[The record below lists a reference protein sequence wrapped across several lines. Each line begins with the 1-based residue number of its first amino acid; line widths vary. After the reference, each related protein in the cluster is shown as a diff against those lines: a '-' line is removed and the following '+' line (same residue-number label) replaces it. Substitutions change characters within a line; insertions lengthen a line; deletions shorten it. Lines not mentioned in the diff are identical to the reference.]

1 MTYAEAEQYLYALPR
16 FAAAGEAAYAPGLSR
31 IEAVLAAMGNPHEA
45 YPIVHVAGTNGK
57 GSTASFLAA
66 IATASGR
73 KAGLHT
79 SPHLS
84 YVGERMRIN
93 GEPVERTWIA
103 DTVGQYRTV
112 FDEVGVSFF
121 EAAVALSLLYFADQQ
136 VDLAI
141 VEVGLGG
148 RLDATNIVSPVA
160 AIITSIGLDHTHI
173 LGNSIRDITREKAGI
188 IKRGVPVIA
197 GVEQDEAK
205 EVIGQIAAEKE
216 AKVIDLDDVVAWH
229 AVMESSGDMALEVS
243 TSHRTYDKLTIGLPG
258 QHQVRNALLA
268 LLAAE
273 NVFGDDLRLEHSV
286 TSGLSGVKTLAGLR
300 GRMEIVR
307 KEPLVILDVGHNTE
321 GLKAALTTVSSLR
334 RDLEG
339 QLFLLFGTM
348 RDKDIAEMAK
358 LISDTEARVFTAPL
372 FSDHAPEDNKK
383 YQRVSKRTESSRAM
397 PPEETA
403 QMLRSLAIKAT
414 SVSSFEDGL
423 SRFYEESTA
432 KDILLV
438 VGSHYLVSQFYK
450 LVDS

>member
-1 MTYAEAEQYLYALPR
+1 MTFAEAEQYLYALPR
-16 FAAAGEAAYAPGLSR
+16 FAAAGDAAYAPGLSR

-45 YPIVHVAGTNGK
+45 YPVVHIAGTNGK

-66 IATASGR
+66 IGAASGR
-73 KAGLHT
+73 KTGLHT

-93 GEPVERTWIA
+93 GEPVSREWIA
-103 DTVGQYRTV
+103 NNVAQFRAV
-112 FDEVGVSFF
+112 FDDIGLSFF
-121 EAAVALSLLYFADQQ
+121 EATVALSFLYFADQQ
-136 VDLAI
+136 VDLAV

-148 RLDATNIVSPVA
+148 RLDATNIVSPEV

-188 IKRGVPVIA
+188 IKQGVPVIA
-197 GVEQDEAK
+197 GVDQMEAK
-205 EVIGQIAAEKE
+205 EVIRQIAAENE
-216 AKVIDLDDVVAWH
+216 AEVIDLDDVADWK
-229 AVMESSGDMALEVS
+229 AVMESTGEMALEVS
-243 TSHRTYDKLTIGLPG
+243 TNRQRYSNLTVGLSG

-273 NVFGDDLRLEHSV
+273 LVFGDDLGLEQSI
-286 TSGLSGVKTLAGLR
+286 SLGLSGVKALAGLR

-348 RDKDIAEMAK
+348 RDKDTAEMAK

-372 FSDHAPEDNKK
+372 FSDPAPEDSKK

-403 QMLRSLAIKAT
+403 QMLRSFAVHAT

-423 SRFYEESTA
+423 SRFYEESTH

-438 VGSHYLVSQFYK
+438 VGSHYLVSQFFN